1 MINCA
6 VHATVLFS
14 RRESRAVGEDP
25 APLLGG
31 TPYTHVQRAKLIITH
46 PQKFVTST
54 TSIMMEGN
62 QTICRL
68 LKTFVRHGHA
78 ERKPARAGERLLG
91 HCIALVC

>member
-1 MINCA
+1 MITCA

-68 LKTFVRHGHA
+68 LKTFSGMAMQRGSQQELVRGSWV
-78 ERKPARAGERLLG
+78 
-91 HCIALVC
+91 IALH